1 MGFTNTGKS
10 VGLVGLL
17 LTSLLMGLMTVPA
30 VSAINETSSG
40 TITTTETWSGTHTV
54 TGDVIVAEGAKLV
67 INAGTTVNIKSGAFI
82 EVEGAICAGL
92 ASCGASQASASS
104 PVRLNWAAPADSSV
118 VGRCSVQGNNLLNN
132 PDAACGSGVII
143 RNTINQ
149 ASTGLS
155 YVTFDKAYGY
165 PIYVQS
171 ESRYLSAALIF
182 DGSSLNADHLTFT
195 DINTTNVLAIDFA
208 APTIRDS
215 TFTLGIDGLGNTG
228 GGVAAYNAGAG
239 ILSKLTV
246 LDSVF
251 TGDAAASCD
260 DVISLIYSQESFI
273 DLDRIEIKDSA
284 GGIFLRGSSGSFG
297 NSTLDVKCNGIDTN
311 SLKMTGDFSH
321 TLYINNNQITTA
333 DGAGITAYDGAKI
346 SATGNTITG
355 AAQGSGFGIRDSEV
369 SAHQN
374 TIGPITGFNGFWVFG
389 SSDVELEN
397 NTVTDIAKE
406 PIKIGEYLYK
416 DSGSNYPSPSPNRAY
431 IANNIVANNTG
442 VCNSVWMYGGD
453 FQCPAIH
460 VFMASATIVG
470 NIVTGNAGDGIR
482 IKGSIVN
489 VQDNTIEAGQFAAN
503 ISHFDNK
510 YGSKFGSIGYF
521 SGNTWTNAT
530 QVYNISESR
539 VTVQSEYIPDVQG
552 GYTHPVML
560 SWQGAECPYVQSE
573 CLLLPDTSI
582 MPPRDMPLAIELVNN
597 STVFSFADLQNFDA
611 TKVHVQNQNS
621 AWGSQVREG
630 ELVRYQVKAK
640 NSNVAGAT
648 VIIKDAT
655 GLPMYEL
662 TTDEFG
668 FTPQVSLPSDF
679 LLDRNWNHFV
689 GETDVTVPGSDD
701 GQGNPVVL
709 TEDTCSD
716 GYDNDG
722 DTFVDEADTDCVN
735 GRELPFYIVEA
746 YKFNKGKKDFDFVL
760 SGPIDD
766 IINLDNLRP
775 GVTVEQYDGDSFA
788 INAVITG
795 SAWDGQLGG
804 QTDFLAYDS
813 QFGLVDRVEIQPP
826 GSSDWYYAVDTSGA
840 NGELTKENHPFKSWS
855 FIWDLSAHPEGESD
869 VTFRIRSY
877 DGLDYSPVEVRKF
890 KLNLVP
896 PTLYLN
902 EPLDGSTHTN
912 GKILFTGTAS
922 DPYSGTWGSDIQD
935 VWFDVSGPNGY
946 SSHFAING
954 SVAWAYQWNFDELE
968 SGQYTF
974 EVWASDSDYCDDE
987 QDICVIQTR
996 TVTVVNDNII
1006 PIVDLLEPDGTE
1018 TVRASANTTLV
1029 GFASDGA
1036 DGTITRVEIVITDL
1050 ASGLILNNGPGPVTQ
1065 FVKTGPGYTWS
1076 ALWDTSKLDH
1086 QGQYEL
1092 SVTAYDGEDY
1102 SVADVVRITIDK
1114 PTDENNIPPQFDR
1127 TDWKNT
1133 VTIFCVK
1140 GSSSENQ
1147 CGGGAVVDLRD
1158 YFSDP
1163 DGDFDSLSID
1173 FVDDLTDSEDDLHPV
1188 FVIIDSEGVARYDPA
1203 SSRADEL
1210 DAEKWTLANVRFVVR
1225 DTQDSVI
1232 YSEGVTFLV
1241 REIEFDARRMN
1252 VGDSVTSDSPAI
1264 FNGTGLPGS
1273 RVEARTL
1280 ASSTFVKSVIV
1291 GESGYWSMEL
1301 SQQDMN
1307 DASNDITFQM
1317 DGQTL
1322 GGTNDPTSFNVA
1334 VGENDD
1340 GGNLILIIGLVIAAL
1355 ILLGAVGYFF
1365 IELEDID
1372 EEMLGEENAPIV
1384 EEDPYAWGRK
1394 EVVELPADQQQQP
1407 QQVGMQQPG
1416 QPEAP
1421 QASGQ
1426 HPGWLWDQDSNQW
1439 VPDPNYQSPSQ

>member
-1 MGFTNTGKS
+1 MGFKNTGKS

-67 INAGTTVNIKSGAFI
+67 INAGTTVNIKAGALI
-82 EVEGAICAGL
+82 EVEGAICAGS

-104 PVRLNWAAPADSSV
+104 PVRLNWAAPADTSV

-132 PDAACGSGVII
+132 PDAACGSGVIV

-155 YVTFDKAYGY
+155 YVQFDKAYGA
-165 PIYVQS
+165 PVYVASLQVVK
-171 ESRYLSAALIF
+171 YAALVF
-182 DGSSLNADHLTFT
+182 DGSSVNANNLGFS
-195 DINTTNVLAIDFA
+195 DINTTNVIAIDLA
-208 APTIRDS
+208 APTIQDS
-215 TFTLGIDGLGNTG
+215 TFTLGIDGLG
-228 GGVAAYNAGAG
+228 YNGPGLEAFGAGAG
-239 ILSKLTV
+239 ILSKLTI
-246 LDSVF
+246 SGSEF
-251 TGDAAASCD
+251 TGDADASCD
-260 DVISLIYSQESFI
+260 DGISLIYSEDSFI
-273 DLDRIEIKDSA
+273 ELDNLDIKDNA
-284 GGIFLRGSSGSFG
+284 QGVFLRGSSGSFG
-297 NSTLDVKCNGIDTN
+297 NSTLDIKCNGIDTN
-311 SLKMTGDFSH
+311 SHKMTGDYSH
-321 TLYINNNQITTA
+321 TLYIDNNQITTG
-333 DGAGITAYDGAKI
+333 DGAGITAYDGAII
-346 SATGNTITG
+346 SATGNTISG
-355 AAQGSGFGIRDSEV
+355 AAQGSGFGIRDSTV

-406 PIKIGEYLYK
+406 PIKVGEYLYK

-431 IANNIVANNTG
+431 IANNLVANNTG

-460 VFMASATIVG
+460 IFMASATIVG
-470 NIVTGNAGDGIR
+470 NTVTGNAGDGIR

-530 QVYNISESR
+530 QIYNISESR
-539 VTVQSEYIPDVQG
+539 VTVQSEYIPDAQG

-560 SWQGAECPYVQSE
+560 SWEGAECPYVQSE

-655 GLPMYEL
+655 GLPIYEL

-668 FTPQVSLPSDF
+668 FTQQVSLPSNF

-689 GETDVTVPGSDD
+689 GETDVVVPGSDD
-701 GQGNPVVL
+701 GTGNPIVL

-722 DTFVDEADTDCVN
+722 DTFVDDADTDCVN

-746 YKFNKGKKDFDFVL
+746 YKFNKGKKDFNFVL
-760 SGPIDD
+760 SGAVDE

-804 QTDFLAYDS
+804 LTDSLAYDL
-813 QFGLVDRVEIQPP
+813 QFGLVNRVEIQPP
-826 GSSDWYYAVDTSGA
+826 GSSDWYYAIDTSGA
-840 NGELTKENHPFKSWS
+840 NGELTKDNHPFRSWS
-855 FIWDLSAHPEGESD
+855 FDWDLSAHPEGESD

-935 VWFDVSGPNGY
+935 IWFDVSGPNGY

-968 SGQYTF
+968 SGEYDF
-974 EVWASDSDYCDDE
+974 EVWASDSDYCDDK
-987 QDICVIQTR
+987 QDICVVQTR
-996 TVTVVNDNII
+996 TVIVVNDNII

-1018 TVRASANTTLV
+1018 TVRAAANTTLI

-1036 DGTITRVEIVITDL
+1036 DGTITRVEITITDL
-1050 ASGLILNNGPGPVTQ
+1050 ASGLILNNGPAPVTQ
-1065 FVKTGPGYTWS
+1065 FTKTGPGYSWS
-1076 ALWDTSKLDH
+1076 AIWDTSKLDH
-1086 QGQYEL
+1086 QGQYEIL
-1092 SVTAYDGEDY
+1092 VKAYDGEDY
-1102 SVADVVRITIDK
+1102 STADIVRITIDK

-1127 TDWKNT
+1127 TNWKNT
-1133 VTIFCVK
+1133 VTIFCVV
-1140 GSSSENQ
+1140 GSTSENQ
-1147 CGGGAVVDLRD
+1147 CGSGASIDLRE

-1163 DGDFDSLSID
+1163 DGGFGELSID
-1173 FVDDLTDSEDDLHPV
+1173 FVDDATDSSDDFHSV
-1188 FVIIDSEGVARYDPA
+1188 YVIIDGEGVARYNPA
-1203 SSRADEL
+1203 ASRTDEAISS
-1210 DAEKWTLANVRFVVR
+1210 WTLENVRFVVT
-1225 DTQDSVI
+1225 DKQDSVVF
-1232 YSEGVTFLV
+1232 SEGVTFLV
-1241 REIEFDARRMN
+1241 KDIEFVAQRMD
-1252 VGDSVTSDSPAI
+1252 VGESVTSDNPAV

-1273 RVEARTL
+1273 RIEARSI
-1280 ASSTFVKSVIV
+1280 SSSSFIKSVVV
-1291 GESGYWSMEL
+1291 GDNGIWSMEL
-1301 SQQDMN
+1301 TQQDMN
-1307 DASNDITFQM
+1307 DASSKIKFQM
-1317 DGQTL
+1317 DGQTF
-1322 GGTNDPTSFNVA
+1322 GGSNDPTSFNVA
-1334 VGENDD
+1334 VGEEDD
-1340 GGNLILIIGLVIAAL
+1340 GGNLFLIIGLVIAAL
-1355 ILLGAVGYFF
+1355 VLLGAVGYFF
-1365 IELEDID
+1365 IEFEDID
-1372 EEMLGEENAPIV
+1372 EETFGVEQEPVA

-1394 EVVELPADQQQQP
+1394 DVVELPAAQQP
-1407 QQVGMQQPG
+1407 QEVVIQPAA
-1416 QPEAP
+1416 QAETPA
-1421 QASGQ
+1421 ASGQ
-1426 HPGWLWDQDSNQW
+1426 HPGWLWDQESNQW
-1439 VPDPNYQSPSQ
+1439 VPDPNFQPPSQ

>member
-1 MGFTNTGKS
+1 MRFTNTGKS

-30 VSAINETSSG
+30 VSAVNETSNG

-54 TGDVIVAEGAKLV
+54 TGDVTVAEGAKLV
-67 INAGTTVNIKSGAFI
+67 INAGTTVNIKAGAFI
-82 EVEGAICAGL
+82 EVEGAICAGS

-104 PVRLNWAAPADSSV
+104 PVRFNWASPADTSV

-155 YVTFDKAYGY
+155 FVQFDKAYGT
-165 PIYVQS
+165 PVYVTSLQVVK
-171 ESRYLSAALIF
+171 YAALIF
-182 DGSSLNADHLTFT
+182 DGSSLTADNLGFS
-195 DINTTNVLAIDFA
+195 DINTTNVIAIDLA
-208 APTIRDS
+208 APSIRDS
-215 TFTLGIDGLGNTG
+215 TFTLGIDGLGYNG
-228 GGVAAYNAGAG
+228 PGVEAFSAGAG
-239 ILSKLTV
+239 ILSKFSITG
-246 LDSVF
+246 SEF
-251 TGDAAASCD
+251 TGDADASCED
-260 DVISLIYSQESFI
+260 GISLIYSEDSFI
-273 DLDRIEIKDSA
+273 ELDNLDIKDNA
-284 GGIFLRGSSGSFG
+284 QGVFLRGSSGSFG

-311 SLKMTGDFSH
+311 SHKMTGDYSH
-321 TLYINNNQITTA
+321 TLYVDNNQITTG
-333 DGAGITAYDGAKI
+333 DGAGITAYDGSII
-346 SATGNTITG
+346 SATGNTISG
-355 AAQGSGFGIRDSEV
+355 AAQGSGFGIRDSAV

-374 TIGPITGFNGFWVFG
+374 TIGPITGYNGFWVFG
-389 SSDVELEN
+389 NSDVEIEN
-397 NTVTDIAKE
+397 NTVTNTAKE
-406 PIKIGEYLYK
+406 PIKIGEYLYQ

-431 IANNIVANNTG
+431 IANNIVSNNTG

-460 VFMASATIVG
+460 IFMASATIVG
-470 NIVTGNAGDGIR
+470 NTVTGNAGDGIR

-530 QVYNISESR
+530 QIYNISESR
-539 VTVQSEYIPDVQG
+539 VTVQSEYIPDAQG

-621 AWGSQVREG
+621 AWGTQVREG

-655 GLPMYEL
+655 GLPIYEL

-668 FTPQVSLPSDF
+668 FTQQVSLPSDF

-689 GETDVTVPGSDD
+689 GESDVTIPGALDDD
-701 GQGNPVVL
+701 GNPIVV

-722 DTFVDEADTDCVN
+722 DTYVDDEDTDCVN

-746 YKFNKGKKDFDFVL
+746 YKFNKGKKDFNFVL
-760 SGPIDD
+760 SGPVDD

-775 GVTVEQYDGDSFA
+775 GVTIEQYDGDSFA

-804 QTDFLAYDS
+804 QTDYLAYQL

-855 FIWDLSAHPEGESD
+855 FQWDLSAHPEGESD

-912 GKILFTGTAS
+912 GNILFTGTAS

-935 VWFDVSGPNGY
+935 VWFDVTGPNGY

-968 SGQYTF
+968 SGEYHF

-987 QDICVIQTR
+987 QDICVVQTR
-996 TVTVVNDNII
+996 TVIVVNDNII

-1018 TVRASANTTLV
+1018 TVRASMNTTLI

-1050 ASGLILNNGPGPVTQ
+1050 ASGLILNNGPGPVTD
-1065 FVKTGPGYTWS
+1065 FTKTGPGYSWT

-1086 QGQYEL
+1086 EGQYEI
-1092 SVTAYDGEDY
+1092 SVKAYDGEDY
-1102 SVADVVRITIDK
+1102 SVSDVVRITIDK

-1127 TDWKNT
+1127 TNWKNT

-1140 GSSSENQ
+1140 DSSSENQ
-1147 CGGGAVVDLRD
+1147 CGGGASIDLKEF
-1158 YFSDP
+1158 FSDP
-1163 DGDFDSLSID
+1163 DGGFDELSID
-1173 FVDDLTDSEDDLHPV
+1173 FVDDLTIIDDNFHPV
-1188 FVIIDSEGVARYDPA
+1188 YVVIDSNGVARYDPA
-1203 SSRADEL
+1203 TSRTDE
-1210 DAEKWTLANVRFVVR
+1210 AIEEWTLENVRFVVR

-1232 YSEGVTFLV
+1232 YSEGVTFFV
-1241 REIEFDARRMN
+1241 QSIEFNAQRMDA
-1252 VGDSVTSDSPAI
+1252 GESVTANDPAV

-1273 RVEARTL
+1273 RIEARTVS
-1280 ASSTFVKSVIV
+1280 SSTFVKSVVV
-1291 GESGYWSMEL
+1291 GDNGIWSMEL
-1301 SQQDMN
+1301 TLQDMN
-1307 DASNDITFQM
+1307 DASNEIKFEM
-1317 DGQTL
+1317 DGQTF
-1322 GGTNDPTSFNVA
+1322 GGTNDPTAFNVA
-1334 VGENDD
+1334 VGADDD

-1355 ILLGAVGYFF
+1355 VLLGAIGFFF
-1365 IELEDID
+1365 IELEDIED
-1372 EEMLGEENAPIV
+1372 EAFETENQQVV

-1394 EVVELPADQQQQP
+1394 DVAEIPAAQQP
-1407 QQVGMQQPG
+1407 QQVVQ
-1416 QPEAP
+1416 QPEAQP
-1421 QASGQ
+1421 EAAQASAQ
-1426 HPGWLWDQDSNQW
+1426 HPGWLWDQESNQW
-1439 VPDPNYQSPSQ
+1439 VPDPNYQPPSQ